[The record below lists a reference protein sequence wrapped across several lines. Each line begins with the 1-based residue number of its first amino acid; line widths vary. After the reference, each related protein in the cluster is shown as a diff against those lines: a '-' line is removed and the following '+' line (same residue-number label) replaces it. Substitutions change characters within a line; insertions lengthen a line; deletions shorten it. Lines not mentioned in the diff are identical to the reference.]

1 MRRMI
6 AISLSCILALVAVSF
21 VLLYRYREKA
31 DRLLMMTEEL
41 TTSQQT
47 IHETESPEGMTKP
60 GKRPVAESEPDSES
74 ESQAP
79 QTEDPALHAEDGIYT
94 FLQGP
99 VAWESKAPWSGIW
112 CESELDGG
120 LFSVFGCGLCDLA
133 GVYSSL
139 TPYECS
145 PLDMYALARK
155 VSDYAPGD
163 GAGAIDWPYMVE
175 TLERTGIFATLKNKD
190 RSYKAF
196 QKAIADCPGAIVLIS
211 SEDDDTYWQDTP
223 GHYVNIWHYHPE
235 TDQVFLG
242 DSGNPKHNREWIPLR
257 YIYDALAADSAWQYL
272 LIHSYEEEKNTW
284 KYSGIHEK
292 WTRPAYYRAKPES
305 RSLLM
310 PAPETE

>member
-6 AISLSCILALVAVSF
+6 AITISCILALVVVSF
-21 VLLYRYREKA
+21 ILLFRYREEA
-31 DRLLMMTEEL
+31 DRLLMMTEEPSA
-41 TTSQQT
+41 TQQT
-47 IHETESPEGMTKP
+47 ISETEIPAAMPQE
-60 GKRPVAESEPDSES
+60 ESEKTLQTET
-74 ESQAP
+74 EAP

-99 VAWESKAPWSGIW
+99 VAWESKTPWSGIW

-133 GVYSSL
+133 SIYSTL

-155 VSDYAPGD
+155 VSGYAPGD

-175 TLERTGIFATLKNKD
+175 TLEKTGISATLRKKD

-196 QKAIADCPGAIVLIS
+196 QKAVADSLGAIILIS

-223 GHYVNIWHYHPE
+223 GHYVNIWHYNPE

-242 DSGNPKHNREWIPLR
+242 DSGNPKHNRQWIPLR
-257 YIYDALAADSAWQYL
+257 YLYDAMAADSAWQYL
-272 LIHSYEEEKNTW
+272 LVNSYDEEKNSW

-292 WTRPAYYRAKPES
+292 WTIPTYYSAKPES

-310 PAPETE
+310 PPPETE